1 MFKFIPGKEYL
12 LTQELTLND
21 IGKENGVITILVD
34 GKIVYTKNNVTI
46 RVSPDVQINS
56 FLFSTFF

>member
-1 MFKFIPGKEYL
+1 MFKFIQGKEYL

-21 IGKENGVITILVD
+21 IGKENGVINILVD
-34 GKIVYTKNNVTI
+34 GKVVYTKNNVTI